1 MIGRMFD
8 WFEAEG
14 STRPA
19 ALIRIGLVC
28 LIWIRFA
35 DWVALFVSA
44 SWVAV
49 LFSISFFLFTTL
61 MLVGLWSRV
70 STAATA
76 LLLGL
81 MYFGVGSLD
90 FTHHHVYL
98 LFAATALLALA
109 PCGASFSVDRLR
121 ALAEAERAG
130 RSPPPERGGLIAM
143 RLIAL
148 QLSAVYLWGAVD
160 KTTLAWL
167 NGERLQQVFWWNY
180 EGQPLFELLATQ
192 PVPMLLSVVVLVI
205 EYLIAPG
212 ILIRRY
218 QPLAI
223 PTALALHAG
232 FYILLP
238 VKTFSGT
245 MMLLYLAVIDP
256 DATNRVIERLMGRT
270 HGPAAG

>member
-1 MIGRMFD
+1 MIGRVFD

-14 STRPA
+14 STRPT

-28 LIWIRFA
+28 LIWIRFG
-35 DWVALFVSA
+35 DWVTLFVSA
-44 SWVAV
+44 NWFAV
-49 LFSISFFLFTTL
+49 LFSIVFYLFTTL

-81 MYFGVGSLD
+81 MYFGAGSLD
-90 FTHHHVYL
+90 FAHHHVYL

-121 ALAEAERAG
+121 AVAAAEREG
-130 RSPPPERGGLIAM
+130 RPPPPERGDLIAM

-180 EGQPLFELLATQ
+180 KGQPLFELLATQ
-192 PVPMLLSVVVLVI
+192 PVPMLLSIVVLVV

-223 PTALALHAG
+223 PAALVLHAG

-245 MMLLYLAVIDP
+245 MILLYLAVIHP
-256 DATNRVIERLMGRT
+256 DATNRLIERLMGRT
-270 HGPAAG
+270 QGPAAG